1 MAVYTLGENTLPIF
15 DNPIITMGTFDG
27 VHQGHIQL
35 FNKMKEEAK
44 RVQGT
49 SIVITFDPH
58 PRQFLDP
65 NSGVLLLT
73 PLAQKIDYIIKSGID
88 HIVVVPF
95 NKAFASLSAQAY
107 VEDFIWER
115 FHPHTLIIGYD
126 HHFGHDRQGN
136 IALLKSYKEKYPFQ
150 LIEIPASQ
158 LNNIAISSTKLRKAI
173 AEGDL
178 KTALEMTHRHYKLE
192 GIVVKGNQLGRTI
205 GYPTANIKLT
215 EPLQLIPQQG
225 VYSGYLTLAQE
236 RLACM
241 INIGIRPTV
250 SAQNSITIEAHI
262 FDFDRTIYDSTV
274 SLEMHSFIRSEIK
287 FASLEALKSQLDLD
301 AETAKNALH
310 SDR

>member
-88 HIVVVPF
+88 HVVVVPF

>member
-1 MAVYTLGENTLPIF
+1 MAVFILGNHTLPIF
-15 DNPIITMGTFDG
+15 DHPIITMGTFDG
-27 VHQGHIQL
+27 VHQGHVQI
-35 FNKMKEEAK
+35 FNKMKEEAI
-44 RVQGT
+44 RVAGT

-73 PLAQKIDYIIKSGID
+73 PLVQKIEYILQTGID
-88 HIVVVPF
+88 HVVVVPF

-107 VEDFIWER
+107 IEEFLWKQ

-126 HHFGHDRQGN
+126 HHFGHDRKGN
-136 IALLKSYKEKYPFQ
+136 IDLLKTYKEKYPFQ

-178 KTALEMTHRHYKLE
+178 NTAFEMTHRHYKLD
-192 GIVVKGNQLGRTI
+192 GTVVKGNQLGRTI
-205 GYPTANIKLT
+205 GYPTANIQLT

-225 VYSGYLTLAQE
+225 VYCGYITIEQE
-236 RLACM
+236 RFACM

-250 SAQNSITIEAHI
+250 SIENRITIEAHI
-262 FDFDRTIYDSTV
+262 FNFDRTIYDLAV
-274 SLEMHSFIRSEIK
+274 SLEMYSFIRSEKK
-287 FASLEALKSQLDLD
+287 FDSLEALKTQLALD
-301 AETAKNALH
+301 AESAKKALH
-310 SDR
+310 TIS

>member
-88 HIVVVPF
+88 HVVVVPF

-287 FASLEALKSQLDLD
+287 FASLEALKSQLHLD

>member
-1 MAVYTLGENTLPIF
+1 MAVYTLGKNTLPIF

-88 HIVVVPF
+88 HVVIVPF

>member
-88 HIVVVPF
+88 HVVVVPF

-107 VEDFIWER
+107 VEEFIWEQ
-115 FHPHTLIIGYD
+115 FHPHTIIIGYD
-126 HHFGHDRQGN
+126 HHFGHDRKGN
-136 IALLKSYKEKYPFQ
+136 IDLLKSYKEKYPFQ

-158 LNNIAISSTKLRKAI
+158 LNNIAISSTKLRKALS
-173 AEGDL
+173 EGDL
-178 KTALEMTHRHYKLE
+178 NTAFEMTHRHYKLE
-192 GIVVKGNQLGRTI
+192 GIVVQGNQLGRTI
-205 GYPTANIKLT
+205 GYPTANIQLS
-215 EPLQLIPQQG
+215 EPLQLIPHQG
-225 VYSGYLTLAQE
+225 VYSGYLTIAQE
-236 RLACM
+236 RLKCM

-250 SAQNSITIEAHI
+250 SSGNNITIEAHI
-262 FDFDRTIYDSTV
+262 FDFDRTIYGFTI
-274 SLEMHSFIRSEIK
+274 SLELYSFIRSEIK
-287 FASLEALKSQLDLD
+287 FASLDALKSQLATD
-301 AETAKNALH
+301 AAIAKNALKNTN
-310 SDR
+310 

>member
-126 HHFGHDRQGN
+126 HHFGHDRKGN
-136 IALLKSYKEKYPFQ
+136 IDLLKTYKEKYPFQ

>member
-88 HIVVVPF
+88 HVVIVPF

>member
-1 MAVYTLGENTLPIF
+1 MAVYTLGENILPIF

-73 PLAQKIDYIIKSGID
+73 PLAQKLDYILKSGID
-88 HIVVVPF
+88 HVVVVPF

-107 VEDFIWER
+107 VAEFIWKQ
-115 FHPHTLIIGYD
+115 FHPHTIIIGYD

-178 KTALEMTHRHYKLE
+178 KTAFEMTHRHYKLE
-192 GIVVKGNQLGRTI
+192 GVVVKGNQIGRTI

-236 RLACM
+236 RLECM

-250 SAQNSITIEAHI
+250 SKENRITIEAHI
-262 FDFDRTIYDSTV
+262 FNFDRTIYDATV
-274 SLEMHSFIRSEIK
+274 SLEMYSFIRSEIK
-287 FASLEALKSQLDLD
+287 FASLEALKSQLDID

-310 SDR
+310 SH